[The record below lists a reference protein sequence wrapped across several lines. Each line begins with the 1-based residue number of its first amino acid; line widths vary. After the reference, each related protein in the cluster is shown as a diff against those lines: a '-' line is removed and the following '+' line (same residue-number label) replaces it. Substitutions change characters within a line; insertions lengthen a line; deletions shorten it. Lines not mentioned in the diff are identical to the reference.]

1 MARSRKPARV
11 VKWRGVWYL
20 FYTDHSTNRQMRLA
34 CTSLGAT
41 NADERREL
49 LNEYRSKEVNDL
61 AEVNKRG
68 GGLAYDRPLITELD
82 SYVEASLKRVSIR
95 AANPEARSGLSAK
108 TGKVI
113 ENVVDHFKKWLI
125 RTGRERLTTGRLD
138 GPTLREYRD
147 DLAAEPARLGRKAV
161 KRSAPTINQYLRTI
175 KTCLVFLHS
184 KRPPRFPDFENLR
197 IALKPLREDRKSPV
211 AYTPAELRAFLAEA
225 EAREQPHKVVEV
237 QRTKHDKPEKF
248 LMETVKTASTPVS
261 RLFLVLALIGCR
273 LGEALAL
280 RWQDVDLNRGR
291 ITIRAPK
298 TGRTRWIPL
307 VGAPEGAIAPSLL
320 DRLRRWREE
329 DPKREYVLPHTG
341 LDAPVFPKG
350 AWKGTNRNAGIRAI
364 SPQHLRQNFTSY
376 AGSLG
381 IPATVAAMWQGHGAD
396 VAEKHYR
403 AQVLDRNE
411 GASFDVAMGLA

>member
-1 MARSRKPARV
+1 
-11 VKWRGVWYL
+11 
-20 FYTDHSTNRQMRLA
+20 MRLA
-34 CTSLGAT
+34 CSSLGAAT
-41 NADERREL
+41 ADERREL
-49 LNEYRSKEVNDL
+49 LNEYRSREVNEL

-68 GGLAYDRPLITELD
+68 GGLAYDRPLIGELD
-82 SYVEASLKRVSIR
+82 DYMQTTLKRVSVR
-95 AANPEARSGLSAK
+95 VANPEARSGLSRK
-108 TGKVI
+108 TGEVI
-113 ENVVDHFKKWLI
+113 ENVLDHFKQWLV

-147 DLAAEPARLGRKAV
+147 DLAAEPSRLGRKAV
-161 KRSAPTINQYLRTI
+161 KRSAATINQYLRTI
-175 KTCLVFLHS
+175 KTCLVYLHS

-197 IALKPLREDRKSPV
+197 NALKPLREDRKAPVAFSPV
-211 AYTPAELRAFLAEA
+211 ELQAFLRAA
-225 EAREQPHKVVEV
+225 EAREQPNKVIEV
-237 QRTKHDKPEKF
+237 QRTKHDKAEKF
-248 LMETVKTASTPVS
+248 LMETVKSASTPVS
-261 RLFLVLALIGCR
+261 RLFLILALTGCR

-280 RWQDVDLNRGR
+280 KWQDVDLERGR

-307 VGAPEGAIAPSLL
+307 VGAPEGAVAPSLL

-329 DPKREYVLPHTG
+329 DTKREFVLPHTG

-350 AWKGTNRNAGIRAI
+350 AWKGVNRDSGVKTI
-364 SPQHLRQNFTSY
+364 SPQQLRQNFTSY

-403 AQVLDRNE
+403 AQVLDRND
-411 GASFDVAMGLA
+411 GASFDVAMGLG